1 MQKCTDLKLEKQI
14 ENLPL
19 RHHTHLLKLTAM
31 FIIILGIIVLIIGYT
46 MARVNYQARK
56 YTGLIKGA
64 GIGLVIVGVL
74 LTSLIQIEPGEV
86 GVQKLFGKV
95 SDRILESGLNVKNPL
110 VIIVPFDVRTQ
121 NYTMSGVETEGEI
134 SGDDAIRVLSA
145 DGLEVIIDLTVLYKV
160 IPGEAPR
167 ILREIGTDYKNV
179 IVRPI
184 CRTKIRDNAVY
195 YEAVALYSSK
205 RDEFQ
210 ARIFKSIESDFKDRG
225 LLLEQLLV
233 RNINLPASV
242 KTTIESK
249 INAEQEAQKMTFV
262 LQKEKQEAE
271 RKRVEAQGIADY
283 QKIISLSLTDKQLQ
297 YEMIKA
303 ITNSPNAKL
312 IIMGDG
318 KNTPIILNGN

>member
-1 MQKCTDLKLEKQI
+1 
-14 ENLPL
+14 
-19 RHHTHLLKLTAM
+19 M
-31 FIIILGIIVLIIGYT
+31 FIIILGIIILTIGISS
-46 MARVNYQARK
+46 ARVNSPIRQ
-56 YTGLIKGA
+56 YTTLLKGA
-64 GIGLVIVGVL
+64 GIGLLIIGL
-74 LTSLIQIEPGEV
+74 LMTSLIQIEPGEV

-95 SDRILESGLNVKNPL
+95 NDRVLESGLNFKNPL
-110 VIIVPFDVRTQ
+110 VEVVRFDKRTQ
-121 NYTMSGVETEGEI
+121 NYTMSGVQSEGEVA
-134 SGDDAIRVLSA
+134 GDDAIRVLSA

-160 IPGEAPR
+160 VPSEAPK
-167 ILREIGTDYKNV
+167 ILKEIGIDYKNI

-195 YEAVALYSSK
+195 YDAVALYSSK

-210 ARIFKSIESDFKDRG
+210 NRIYKGIESDFKGRG

-233 RNINLPASV
+233 RNITLPASV

-283 QKIISLSLTDKQLQ
+283 QKIISFSLTDKQLQ

>member
-1 MQKCTDLKLEKQI
+1 M
-14 ENLPL
+14 
-19 RHHTHLLKLTAM
+19 
-31 FIIILGIIVLIIGYT
+31 IIIFIGIIVLVAGIIIGKNESPLKSYNGIIKT
-46 MARVNYQARK
+46 L
-56 YTGLIKGA
+56 GLIIIA
-64 GIGLVIVGVL
+64 IGISYASVK
-74 LTSLIQIEPGEV
+74 QIEPGYV

-95 SDRILESGLNVKNPL
+95 NNNILESGLNIINPL
-110 VIIVPFDVRTQ
+110 VEVITFDVRTQ
-121 NYTMSGVETEGEI
+121 NYTMSGVHDEGDK

-160 IPGEAPR
+160 VPNEAPR
-167 ILREIGTDYKNV
+167 ILKEIGTDYRNT

-195 YEAVALYSSK
+195 YDAVALYSTK

-210 ARIFKSIESDFKDRG
+210 ARIFKSIEEDFIARG

-233 RNINLPASV
+233 RNITLPESV
-242 KTTIESK
+242 KAAIESK
-249 INAEQEAQKMTFV
+249 INAEQEAQKMTFI

-283 QKIISLSLTDKQLQ
+283 QKIMSSGLSDKQLQ

-303 ITNSPNAKL
+303 IATSPNAKL
-312 IIMGDG
+312 IIMDSKKGSPIIVDG
-318 KNTPIILNGN
+318 K

>member
-1 MQKCTDLKLEKQI
+1 
-14 ENLPL
+14 
-19 RHHTHLLKLTAM
+19 M
-31 FIIILGIIVLIIGYT
+31 FLIILGIIVLIIGFSS
-46 MARVNYQARK
+46 ARMNSSSLQRYGNPIKAA
-56 YTGLIKGA
+56 GFLIIL
-64 GIGLVIVGVL
+64 IGLM
-74 LTSLIQIEPGEV
+74 LTCVVQIEPGEV

-110 VIIVPFDVRTQ
+110 VQVVRFDKRTQ
-121 NYTMSGVETEGEI
+121 NYTMSGVAAEGDI
-134 SGDDAIRVLSA
+134 TGDDAIRVLTS
-145 DGLEVIIDLTVLYKV
+145 DGLEVVLDLTVLYKV
-160 IPGEAPR
+160 IPAETPK
-167 ILREIGTDYKNV
+167 ILREIGIDYKNI

-195 YEAVALYSSK
+195 YEAVALYSTK

-210 ARIFKSIESDFKDRG
+210 ERIYKTIESDFKARG

-233 RNINLPASV
+233 RNITLPESV
-242 KTTIESK
+242 KQAIESK

-283 QKIISLSLTDKQLQ
+283 QKIISLSLTDRQLQ

-303 ITNSPNAKL
+303 ISTSPNAKL

-318 KNTPIILNGN
+318 KNTPIMLNSN